1 MTETENALS
10 RMFMNVWPHLGERER
25 RLVAAG
31 EAKRI
36 GRRGISMVSRA
47 CGLSRVTITKGIKEL
62 DEAPLEPGKT
72 RRAGAGRPR
81 VERSDPGIWQS
92 LEELMQETVRGEEDP
107 PLVWTCKSTRCLAQE
122 LTASH
127 HRISHE
133 KVAQILRKNGYN
145 LMGTRK
151 TEEGSIHPDRDDQF
165 RHIAGRASFC
175 LANSLPVLAVE
186 TRRRDAPQDQADAQT
201 ARAAREP
208 ASARDQLDSGA
219 HPRGVY
225 DPRLARE
232 SASIR
237 TARETAAFTCDS
249 LCGWW
254 LVEGR
259 ELFPEATSILI
270 TADNAGG
277 LRRHAL
283 WKAGL
288 QKLATASGLP
298 VEFCR
303 YPPGTSRWNG
313 NSQRLFSFVSTSFAG
328 EPRRDS
334 EITVR
339 LVSRGAQVRT
349 MALGLTLDHSRFPPP
364 SGDGEGAD
372 VTVYPSDFHGEWNYT
387 IVPEPEA
394 ADPSA
399 PPVPVV
405 TRAS

>member
-1 MTETENALS
+1 MTDTENALS
-10 RMFMNVWPHLGERER
+10 KMFSNVWPHLGERER

-81 VERSDPGIWQS
+81 VERADPGIWNS
-92 LEELMQETVRGEEDP
+92 LEDLLRETVRGETDP
-107 PLVWTCKSTRCLAQE
+107 PLIWTCKSTRCLAQE

-151 TEEGSIHPDRDDQF
+151 TEEGSIHPDRDAQF
-165 RHIAGRASFC
+165 RHISRRACNC
-175 LANSLPVLAVE
+175 LANGLPILAVE
-186 TRRRDAPQDQADAQT
+186 TRRKDASQDPSAHEQPRPREGSSPRDRLEPGIHLRGIYDQK
-201 ARAAREP
+201 
-208 ASARDQLDSGA
+208 
-219 HPRGVY
+219 
-225 DPRLARE
+225 LARE
-232 SASIR
+232 SACIATS
-237 TARETAAFTCDS
+237 REAVAFTCDS

-254 LVEGR
+254 AVEGR
-259 ELFPEATSILI
+259 ELFPQASSILV

-277 LRRHAL
+277 LRRNTL

-288 QKLATASGLP
+288 QKLATLAGLP

-303 YPPGTSRWNG
+303 YPPGTSRWNA
-313 NSQRLFSFVSTSFAG
+313 NAQRLFSFFSTSFAN

-339 LVSRGAQVRT
+339 LVSAGAQVRT
-349 MALGLTLDHSRFPPP
+349 MALGLTLDHGRFYAP
-364 SGDGEGAD
+364 SGDGDDGKSIAI
-372 VTVYPSDFHGEWNYT
+372 YPSEFHGEWNYT
-387 IVPEPEA
+387 LAPDLGAVKI
-394 ADPSA
+394 DPIFSSM
-399 PPVPVV
+399 
-405 TRAS
+405 TSRAS